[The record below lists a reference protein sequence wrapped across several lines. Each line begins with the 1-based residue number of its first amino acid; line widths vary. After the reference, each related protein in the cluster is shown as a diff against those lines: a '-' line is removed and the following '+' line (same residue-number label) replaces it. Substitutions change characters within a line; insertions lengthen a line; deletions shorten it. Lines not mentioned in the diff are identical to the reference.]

1 MVEDFGQY
9 AAPTSRTIPKHVP
22 CFKLETA
29 MIYKRMH
36 SKDRRTNG
44 QKTTDEEKGT
54 SQHRL
59 NYIIHPHLVTLRL
72 A

>member
-29 MIYKRMH
+29 MIYKIMH
-36 SKDRRTNG
+36 TKDR
-44 QKTTDEEKGT
+44 
-54 SQHRL
+54 
-59 NYIIHPHLVTLRL
+59 
-72 A
+72 

>member
-9 AAPTSRTIPKHVP
+9 AAPTSKMTPKRVP

-36 SKDRRTNG
+36 TKDRQTNG
-44 QKTTDEEKGT
+44 QRTTDEENGA
-54 SQHRL
+54 SQHHFI
-59 NYIIHPHLVTLRL
+59 IIHPHLVTLCL